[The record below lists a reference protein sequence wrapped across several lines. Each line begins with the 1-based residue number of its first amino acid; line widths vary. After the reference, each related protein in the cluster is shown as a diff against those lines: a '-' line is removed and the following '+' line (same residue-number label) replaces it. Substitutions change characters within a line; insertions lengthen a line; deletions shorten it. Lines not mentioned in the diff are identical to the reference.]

1 MAATQLG
8 GGAEIDRG
16 TGEVRP
22 VSANAVAATIALIV
36 VLGAVLLAAPGQTVS
51 ARYLNDLMV
60 FLDGGHRIVSGQIP
74 NRDFHT
80 PLGPLVSLLPAAG
93 LLLTGSRGAAMPAG

>member
-1 MAATQLG
+1 AQVG
-8 GGAEIDRG
+8 GGAQIDRG
-16 TGEVRP
+16 TVDVRP
-22 VSANAVAATIALIV
+22 VSANAVASTIALIA
-36 VLGAVLLAAPGQTVS
+36 VLAAILLAAPGQTVS

-80 PLGPLVSLLPAAG
+80 PLGPLVSLLPAVG
-93 LLLTGSRGAAMPAG
+93 LLITGILVASM